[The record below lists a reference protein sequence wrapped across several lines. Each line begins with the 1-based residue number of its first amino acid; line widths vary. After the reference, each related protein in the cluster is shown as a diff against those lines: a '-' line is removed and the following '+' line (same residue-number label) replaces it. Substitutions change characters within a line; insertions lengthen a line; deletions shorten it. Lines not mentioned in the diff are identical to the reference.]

1 MAVKLNNYD
10 NYEPIKVTLSK
21 VEYPI
26 AYNNKIEEL
35 VEEGLY
41 KTIEDAEN
49 DNPTIEIEMEIYYEK
64 HYGLFAVESE
74 AVESGTI
81 YSPYSSELCEDVD
94 LFK

>member
-1 MAVKLNNYD
+1 MSVKLNTSD
-10 NYEPIKVTLSK
+10 NYESIKVTLSK
-21 VEYPI
+21 GEYPI

-41 KTIEDAEN
+41 KTTEDAEN

-64 HYGLFAVESE
+64 HYGLFAVESG

-81 YSPYSSELCEDVD
+81 YSPYTSELCDDVD

>member
-10 NYEPIKVTLSK
+10 NYESIKVTLSK
-21 VEYPI
+21 GEYPI

-41 KTIEDAEN
+41 KTTEDAEN

-64 HYGLFAVESE
+64 HYGLFAIESA

-81 YSPYSSELCEDVD
+81 YSPYTSELCDDVD

>member
-1 MAVKLNNYD
+1 MAVKLNTSD
-10 NYEPIKVTLSK
+10 NYESIKVTLSK

-41 KTIEDAEN
+41 KTTEDAEN

-81 YSPYSSELCEDVD
+81 YSPYTSELCDDVD

>member
-21 VEYPI
+21 GEYPI

-41 KTIEDAEN
+41 KTTEDAEN

-64 HYGLFAVESE
+64 HYGLFAVESA

-81 YSPYSSELCEDVD
+81 YSPYTSELCDDVD

>member
-1 MAVKLNNYD
+1 MAVKLNTSD
-10 NYEPIKVTLSK
+10 NYESIKVTLSK
-21 VEYPI
+21 GEYPI

-41 KTIEDAEN
+41 KTTEDAEN
-49 DNPTIEIEMEIYYEK
+49 DNPTIEIEMDIYYEK
-64 HYGLFAVESE
+64 HYGLFAVESA

-81 YSPYSSELCEDVD
+81 YSPYTSELCGDVD

>member
-1 MAVKLNNYD
+1 MAVKLNTSD
-10 NYEPIKVTLSK
+10 NYESIKVTLSK
-21 VEYPI
+21 GEYPI

-41 KTIEDAEN
+41 KTTEDAEN
-49 DNPTIEIEMEIYYEK
+49 DNPTIEIEMDIYYEK
-64 HYGLFAVESE
+64 HYGLFAVESA

-81 YSPYSSELCEDVD
+81 YSPYTSELCDDVD

>member
-1 MAVKLNNYD
+1 MAVKLNTYD
-10 NYEPIKVTLSK
+10 NYESIKVTLSK
-21 VEYPI
+21 GEYPI

-41 KTIEDAEN
+41 KTTEDAEN

-64 HYGLFAVESE
+64 HYGLFAVESG

-81 YSPYSSELCEDVD
+81 YSPYTSELCDDVD

>member
-1 MAVKLNNYD
+1 MAVKLNTSD
-10 NYEPIKVTLSK
+10 NYESIKVTLSK

-41 KTIEDAEN
+41 KTTEDAEN

-64 HYGLFAVESE
+64 HYGLFAVESG

-81 YSPYSSELCEDVD
+81 YSPYTSELCDDVD

>member
-10 NYEPIKVTLSK
+10 NYESIKVTLSK
-21 VEYPI
+21 GEYPI

-41 KTIEDAEN
+41 KTTEDAEN

-81 YSPYSSELCEDVD
+81 YSPYSTELCDDVD

>member
-1 MAVKLNNYD
+1 MAVKLNTYD
-10 NYEPIKVTLSK
+10 NYESIKVTLSK
-21 VEYPI
+21 GEYPI

-35 VEEGLY
+35 VEQGLY
-41 KTIEDAEN
+41 KTTEDAEN

-81 YSPYSSELCEDVD
+81 YSPYTSELCDNVD

>member
-10 NYEPIKVTLSK
+10 NYESIKVTLSK
-21 VEYPI
+21 GEYPI

-41 KTIEDAEN
+41 KTTEDAEN

-64 HYGLFAVESE
+64 HYGLFAVESA

-81 YSPYSSELCEDVD
+81 YSPYTSELCDDVD

>member
-1 MAVKLNNYD
+1 MAVKLNTSD
-10 NYEPIKVTLSK
+10 NYESIKVTLSK
-21 VEYPI
+21 GEYPI

-41 KTIEDAEN
+41 KTTEDAEN

-64 HYGLFAVESE
+64 HYGLFSVESE

-81 YSPYSSELCEDVD
+81 YSPYTSELCDDVD

>member
-1 MAVKLNNYD
+1 MAVKLNTSD
-10 NYEPIKVTLSK
+10 NYESIKVTLSK

-26 AYNNKIEEL
+26 AYNIKIEEL

-41 KTIEDAEN
+41 KTTEDAEN

-64 HYGLFAVESE
+64 HYGLFAVESG

-81 YSPYSSELCEDVD
+81 YSPYTSELCDDVD

>member
-1 MAVKLNNYD
+1 MAVKLNTSD
-10 NYEPIKVTLSK
+10 NYESIKVTLSK
-21 VEYPI
+21 GEYPI

-35 VEEGLY
+35 VEQGLY
-41 KTIEDAEN
+41 KTTEDAEN

-81 YSPYSSELCEDVD
+81 YSPYTSELCDDVD

>member
-1 MAVKLNNYD
+1 MAVKLNTSD
-10 NYEPIKVTLSK
+10 NYESIKVTLSK
-21 VEYPI
+21 GEYPI

-35 VEEGLY
+35 VEEGFY
-41 KTIEDAEN
+41 KTTEDAEN

-81 YSPYSSELCEDVD
+81 YSPYTSELCDDVD

>member
-10 NYEPIKVTLSK
+10 NYESIKVTLSK
-21 VEYPI
+21 GEYPI

-41 KTIEDAEN
+41 KTTEDAEN

-64 HYGLFAVESE
+64 HYGLFAVESA

-81 YSPYSSELCEDVD
+81 YSPYSSELCDNVD

>member
-1 MAVKLNNYD
+1 MAVKLNNCD
-10 NYEPIKVTLSK
+10 NYESITITLSK
-21 VEYPI
+21 GEYPI

-41 KTIEDAEN
+41 KTTEDAEN
-49 DNPTIEIEMEIYYEK
+49 ENPTIDIEMEIYYEK
-64 HYGLFAVESE
+64 HYGLFAVESA
-74 AVESGTI
+74 AVESGQI

>member
-10 NYEPIKVTLSK
+10 NYESIKVTLSK
-21 VEYPI
+21 GEYPI

-41 KTIEDAEN
+41 KTTEDAEN

-81 YSPYSSELCEDVD
+81 YSPYTSELCDDVD

>member
-1 MAVKLNNYD
+1 MAVKLNTSD
-10 NYEPIKVTLSK
+10 NYEPIKVVLSK
-21 VEYPI
+21 SEYPI

-35 VEEGLY
+35 VEEGAY
-41 KTIEDAEN
+41 NSIEDAEN

-64 HYGLFAVESE
+64 HYGLFSVESA

-81 YSPYSSELCEDVD
+81 YSPYTSELCDDVD

>member
-10 NYEPIKVTLSK
+10 NYESIKVTLSK
-21 VEYPI
+21 GEYPI
-26 AYNNKIEEL
+26 AYNNKIEE
-35 VEEGLY
+35 GLY
-41 KTIEDAEN
+41 KTTEDAEN

-81 YSPYSSELCEDVD
+81 YSPYSNELCDDVD

>member
-1 MAVKLNNYD
+1 MAVKLNTSD
-10 NYEPIKVTLSK
+10 NYESIKVTLSK
-21 VEYPI
+21 GEYPI

-35 VEEGLY
+35 VEQGLY
-41 KTIEDAEN
+41 KTTEDAEN

-64 HYGLFAVESE
+64 HYGLFAVESG

-81 YSPYSSELCEDVD
+81 YSPYTSELCDDVD

>member
-1 MAVKLNNYD
+1 MAVKLNTSD
-10 NYEPIKVTLSK
+10 NYESIKVTLSK
-21 VEYPI
+21 GEYPI

-41 KTIEDAEN
+41 KTTEDAEN

-81 YSPYSSELCEDVD
+81 YSPYTSELCDDVD